1 MAYMQIYAEIGK
13 GKAVWNWEQFF
24 KNIAVVTRMYVI
36 SNVVENLLTNYC
48 LIYLYQIFHTDTYYP
63 IRM

>member
-24 KNIAVVTRMYVI
+24 KNIAVVTRMNVI
-36 SNVVENLLTNYC
+36 SNVVENLLT
-48 LIYLYQIFHTDTYYP
+48 ITA
-63 IRM
+63 